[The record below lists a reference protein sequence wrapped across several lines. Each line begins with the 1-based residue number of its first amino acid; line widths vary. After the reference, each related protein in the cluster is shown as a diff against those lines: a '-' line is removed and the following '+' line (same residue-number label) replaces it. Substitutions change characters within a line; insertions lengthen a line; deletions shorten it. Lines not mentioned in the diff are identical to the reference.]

1 LYDLG
6 VSDFQI
12 TLDGVKEEHDRRRSV
27 VFKSFD
33 KIVENIILIN
43 KLGGIVYILHVFDES
58 NINSGKKLVDY
69 FDEISNIHSL
79 SKNTIYFNFVVTI
92 PKKTELVKCNSYV
105 YGKEKYLTKEG
116 VDNAVYALSKGF
128 NIVNTLEISCC
139 FRQLGNSFLVTPDLK
154 LYKCYSTFGNKKYSI
169 ETIENISYNEFAN
182 KYSLEMMYSDG
193 FSKKCEHCNFVP
205 FCRGGCQFAA
215 SEENNGQYGYPFCEK
230 VHMQEQLKGF
240 ILNNIYR

>member
-1 LYDLG
+1 MKFRYTLENPDKLYEPVSKPIIEKKRDITINIFGGEPTLNIKGVLYFLEKMNVLANKLKVKKYYQMVTNGYLLNQEIIKKLYDLG

-33 KIVENIILIN
+33 N
-43 KLGGIVYILHVFDES
+43 
-58 NINSGKKLVDY
+58 
-69 FDEISNIHSL
+69 
-79 SKNTIYFNFVVTI
+79 
-92 PKKTELVKCNSYV
+92 
-105 YGKEKYLTKEG
+105 
-116 VDNAVYALSKGF
+116 
-128 NIVNTLEISCC
+128 
-139 FRQLGNSFLVTPDLK
+139 
-154 LYKCYSTFGNKKYSI
+154 STFGNKKYSI

>member
-1 LYDLG
+1 LYCIQKGNYLTKNNFTLENLDKLYEWVSKPIIEKKRDITINIFGGEPTLNIKGVLYFLEKMNVLANKLKVKKYYQMVTNGYLLNQEIIKKLYDLG

-92 PKKTELVKCNSYV
+92 PKKTELV
-105 YGKEKYLTKEG
+105 
-116 VDNAVYALSKGF
+116 
-128 NIVNTLEISCC
+128 
-139 FRQLGNSFLVTPDLK
+139 
-154 LYKCYSTFGNKKYSI
+154 
-169 ETIENISYNEFAN
+169 
-182 KYSLEMMYSDG
+182 
-193 FSKKCEHCNFVP
+193 
-205 FCRGGCQFAA
+205 
-215 SEENNGQYGYPFCEK
+215 
-230 VHMQEQLKGF
+230 
-240 ILNNIYR
+240 